1 MQTNAIRAAAHDRT
15 IMLFNGFMAAAM
27 TLIALQ
33 VVPKGTVVVPIP
45 QAAAPAPA
53 AAQAAVERTADDISA
68 EFQAM
73 L

>member
-1 MQTNAIRAAAHDRT
+1 MQTNAIQAAASDRT

-45 QAAAPAPA
+45 QV
-53 AAQAAVERTADDISA
+53 AAQAAVERTAEDITA